1 MGRELGA
8 AGLVVGMLIGVVT
21 APVGVSGVVFLFPVQ
36 LGVFTVPNPAVTPT
50 NLLYNVVAVLML
62 PLGGHLA
69 HRPDP
74 ASCAPEGPMSR
85 ARAPGGHRPGAG
97 GRGCGRYGIGGGS
110 IPGPVLVGR
119 GVPVSQ
125 VAPAA
130 LASTFATSVVG
141 ASTYAVL
148 SLARSGS
155 IAPVW
160 LLGLACGFGGLI
172 GGCVGTRLQPCMPET
187 FLLLRLLLGALA
199 AVLGAVASFTSSSR
213 VCLPVWAAVCD
224 LEAHG
229 FSREIAAAH
238 GAVRCP

>member
-1 MGRELGA
+1 MV
-8 AGLVVGMLIGVVT
+8 GLAVGMLIAVVT

-74 ASCAPEGPMSR
+74 ASCAPEGPTSR

-160 LLGLACGFGGLI
+160 LLGLPVASVVSSAAASELASNRACPRPFSSSASSSAPWPPYSAPWLRSLRVAAFVCRFGQQFAI
-172 GGCVGTRLQPCMPET
+172 
-187 FLLLRLLLGALA
+187 LRLMD
-199 AVLGAVASFTSSSR
+199 VH
-213 VCLPVWAAVCD
+213 
-224 LEAHG
+224 EK
-229 FSREIAAAH
+229 
-238 GAVRCP
+238 

>member
-1 MGRELGA
+1 MPPKVRCPGPAPRAVTVLVLAVG
-8 AGLVVGMLIGVVT
+8 VVGGI
-21 APVGVSGVVFLFPVQ
+21 
-36 LGVFTVPNPAVTPT
+36 
-50 NLLYNVVAVLML
+50 
-62 PLGGHLA
+62 
-69 HRPDP
+69 
-74 ASCAPEGPMSR
+74 
-85 ARAPGGHRPGAG
+85 
-97 GRGCGRYGIGGGS
+97 YGIGGGS

-155 IAPVW
+155 IAPAW

-187 FLLLRLLLGALA
+187 LLLLRLLLD
-199 AVLGAVASFTSSSR
+199 AVASFTSSSS
-213 VCLPVWAAVCD
+213 VCLPFWVAVCD

-229 FSREIAAAH
+229 CSREIAAVH
-238 GAVRCP
+238 GAGRCP

>member
-1 MGRELGA
+1 MV
-8 AGLVVGMLIGVVT
+8 GLAVGMLIAVVT
-21 APVGVSGVVFLFPVQ
+21 APVGVSGAVFLLPVQ
-36 LGVFTVPNPAVTPT
+36 LSVFTVPNPAVTPT

-74 ASCAPEGPMSR
+74 ASCAAPEGPMSR

-97 GRGCGRYGIGGGS
+97 GRGCGRYLRYRRWLD
-110 IPGPVLVGR
+110 PGPVLVGR

-148 SLARSGS
+148 SLASSGS

-187 FLLLRLLLGALA
+187 LLLLRLLLGALA
-199 AVLGAVASFTSSSR
+199 AVLGAVASFTSSSS